1 MPAEMKRVKKSLAVL
16 LIVLPLN
23 IVSGQGNATD
33 TVAGIVTSF
42 KTFPLKNVTVKSVRT
57 GLSTV
62 TDSLGKFN
70 IGKTDDDVLQI
81 TAKGF
86 LSQRIKAKNVQ
97 KLFINLKYAYKE
109 SSIKD
114 AVENGHITEKML
126 NEALRMYPQKGMRDY
141 STYHDIFSLIRAEF
155 PTLRVQDNTV
165 YNRQSYSLSNQVLY
179 VVNGMMV
186 NDISTI
192 TPGEIKKLE
201 FLQDNA
207 AAEYG
212 ISGANGVL
220 RVTLK

>member
-1 MPAEMKRVKKSLAVL
+1 
-16 LIVLPLN
+16 
-23 IVSGQGNATD
+23 
-33 TVAGIVTSF
+33 
-42 KTFPLKNVTVKSVRT
+42 
-57 GLSTV
+57 
-62 TDSLGKFN
+62 
-70 IGKTDDDVLQI
+70 
-81 TAKGF
+81 
-86 LSQRIKAKNVQ
+86 
-97 KLFINLKYAYKE
+97 
-109 SSIKD
+109 
-114 AVENGHITEKML
+114 ML
-126 NEALRMYPQKGMRDY
+126 NEALRKYPQKGMRDY
-141 STYHDIFSLIRAEF
+141 SDYHDIFSIIRGEF

-179 VVNGMMV
+179 VVNGMVV

>member
-1 MPAEMKRVKKSLAVL
+1 MPAEMKRVKNSLAVL

>member
-1 MPAEMKRVKKSLAVL
+1 MKRVKNSLAVL

-97 KLFINLKYAYKE
+97 KLFINLEYAYRE
-109 SSIKD
+109 SSVKD

-141 STYHDIFSLIRAEF
+141 STYHDIFSLIRDEF

-165 YNRQSYSLSNQVLY
+165 YNRQAISFSLSNQVLY
-179 VVNGMMV
+179 VVNGMVV

-201 FLQDNA
+201 FLQDND

-212 ISGANGVL
+212 MSGANGVL

>member
-1 MPAEMKRVKKSLAVL
+1 MKRVKKSLAVL

>member
-1 MPAEMKRVKKSLAVL
+1 MKRVKNSLAVL

-212 ISGANGVL
+212 MNGANGVL
-220 RVTLK
+220 RITLK

>member
-1 MPAEMKRVKKSLAVL
+1 MPAEMKRVKNSLAVL

-212 ISGANGVL
+212 MNGANGVL
-220 RVTLK
+220 RITLK

>member
-1 MPAEMKRVKKSLAVL
+1 MKRVKNSLAVL